1 MGSILVVEDEKTI
14 ADLIGI
20 TLESIGLSC
29 VKAYD
34 GNQAA
39 DWIETQSFDLIL
51 LDVMLPGID
60 GFSLMEWIRP
70 TGTPVI
76 FLTARDSIEDR
87 VCGLRL
93 GAYDYIVKPFAAE
106 ELIARVE
113 GVLRHTGRRGTV
125 LKLWDVEI
133 DPESHVVIKAG
144 EPVSLTPHE
153 YDLLLTLVHNR
164 GIALYRSVLFERVW
178 GMDADPSNRTL
189 DTHISRLRH
198 KLNWE
203 DKIRTVPRV
212 GYMLEGE
219 NA

>member
-20 TLESIGLSC
+20 TLEGIGLSC

-113 GVLRHTGRRGTV
+113 GVLRHTGRRGTL

-133 DPESHVVIKAG
+133 DPESHVVTKAG
-144 EPVSLTPHE
+144 ESVSLTPHE
-153 YDLLLTLVHNR
+153 YDLLLTLIHNR